1 MEASRAR
8 TSSRRD
14 LALTLVLGAAGA
26 GLVFLATR
34 QGWAQVR
41 TVPPKPLPASVV
53 AVTGAA
59 LIPFADALVVA
70 GLASLAAVLAT
81 RGALRRVTGLL
92 LAALGVALAAS
103 AFTLSASSAISAAD
117 AGTNPGSVGAG
128 SVTQGTGPATSAV
141 PNVADAAPHVTFNA
155 VGWQF
160 LVVLGA
166 VAMVAAG
173 LIVIGR
179 AGRLAVMSS
188 RYDSPAP
195 VKVGTESMWEAL
207 SRGDDP
213 TSVGGQAVEDH

>member
-1 MEASRAR
+1 MEGTQAR
-8 TSSRRD
+8 TSPRRD
-14 LALTLVLGAAGA
+14 LALTLLLGAVGA

-81 RGALRRVTGLL
+81 RGLLRRVTGGLL
-92 LAALGVALAAS
+92 VALGIALGAS
-103 AFTLSASSAISAAD
+103 AFTVSTSSAIAAAD
-117 AGTNPGSVGAG
+117 AGANPGSVGAG

-141 PNVADAAPHVTFNA
+141 PNVAGAAPHVTFGA
-155 VGWQF
+155 LGWQF

-166 VAMVAAG
+166 LAMVVAG
-173 LIVIGR
+173 VIVIAR

-188 RYDSPAP
+188 RYDAPAP
-195 VKVGTESMWEAL
+195 VKAGTESMWEAL

-213 TSVGGQAVEDH
+213 TSVGGQVAEDH